1 MNNLKIFLAVVMFNC
16 FILNVLAQN
25 VELVRYIYNASKN
38 RCLRTTGLPDTPLTY
53 GICDNSDKTKW
64 IINTVYFSGSD
75 VQYRSK
81 ANPDYCVGVE
91 DGIVSLKE
99 CNDDTT
105 LYLSGNSFMINS
117 TDVNSCLGLS
127 ESKPN
132 QISLKNCDLS
142 PDQIW
147 YFIEWDITYDIN
159 VYFYNVERN
168 KCIRTTGVPD
178 SPLTFGA
185 CDNSE
190 STVWIIPDTHEGYY
204 RSKANP
210 EYCLT
215 IVDGVVALR
224 ECTDD
229 SVLYRDVNFIKSPLS
244 ENYCISSSES
254 NPDEVSVKECDA
266 ADQDQIW
273 FYNSWDPSAV
283 VVEEPP
289 VVQQPEDVTVYFYN
303 ALRNKCLRTDGLPG
317 SPLTYG
323 SCDNSENTAWIIP
336 ATHEGNYRSQVNP
349 DYCLTIVDGVV
360 SLGECNENTT
370 LYRDVNFIKSPLSE
384 NYCIGSSESDPD
396 QISVKECNVDD
407 QDQIWY
413 FNNYDPSAVV
423 IEEPPVVQQPEDVT
437 VYFYNALRN
446 KCLRTDGLPGSP
458 LTYGSCDNSENTA
471 WIIPATHEGNYRSQV
486 NPDYCLTIVDGV
498 VSLGECNENTTLYRD
513 VNFIKSPLS
522 ENYCIGSSE
531 SDPDQIS
538 VKECN
543 VDDQDQIWYF
553 NNYDPSAVVIE
564 EPPVVQQPETA
575 TIFFYSA
582 FRNVCLNNDGT
593 SVFSGSCDFTNND
606 SLWEI
611 PVTHNGNYVSKTN
624 PEKCLTIVDGVVSL
638 GECNEN
644 NTLYR
649 DGNFIRSP
657 SSDKHC
663 IILSKFDDSLEY
675 TEECDASDFDHIWYF
690 NIWTA
695 PETEVA
701 TSTEVVVPTT
711 AAEENQTEVVVP
723 TTAAEENQT
732 EVVVP
737 TTAAEENPTMTITT
751 TVTAIMTEAYN

>member
-273 FYNSWDPSAV
+273 FYNPWDPSAV
-283 VVEEPP
+283 VV
-289 VVQQPEDVTVYFYN
+289 
-303 ALRNKCLRTDGLPG
+303 
-317 SPLTYG
+317 
-323 SCDNSENTAWIIP
+323 
-336 ATHEGNYRSQVNP
+336 
-349 DYCLTIVDGVV
+349 
-360 SLGECNENTT
+360 
-370 LYRDVNFIKSPLSE
+370 
-384 NYCIGSSESDPD
+384 
-396 QISVKECNVDD
+396 
-407 QDQIWY
+407 
-413 FNNYDPSAVV
+413 
-423 IEEPPVVQQPEDVT
+423 EEPPVVQQPEDVT